1 MTNTGRRFFS
11 GNTLEQAVMQAASH
25 YQIDPDEVAYR
36 KIEKRHG
43 FLKTRRGV
51 VIDVDP
57 DNPRRAIGHE
67 VVAPAPVEL
76 EEPDPPEV
84 AEPDEEL
91 FVLKAED
98 LGGESTGGD
107 EFATS
112 AELAPE
118 LEEPDSPEVAEPDE
132 ELFVLKAEDLGGE
145 STGGDQFATSAELA
159 PDPEEGQV
167 AAPPEPLPEATGEM
181 AEAARE
187 AVEALLEVAGLD
199 LSVEVLQGDGQLE
212 IELSGAGQQELIA
225 DRGSLL
231 LAIQHL
237 LPRTIR
243 GLTGR
248 SVPCRVDSGNFHK
261 MQEES
266 LERLAHKIAAEV
278 KQEQAPRSLDPMNP
292 AERRI
297 IHLSLAEDDEVVTE
311 SQGRGFFKRV
321 SIRPARLRPRG
332 FDRYN
337 R

>member
-57 DNPRRAIGHE
+57 DNPRRTSGQE
-67 VVAPAPVEL
+67 VVALAPVDL
-76 EEPDPPEV
+76 EEPDSPEV
-84 AEPDEEL
+84 VEPDEEL

-98 LGGESTGGD
+98 LGGESTEGD
-107 EFATS
+107 GFAVS
-112 AELAPE
+112 AE
-118 LEEPDSPEVAEPDE
+118 V
-132 ELFVLKAEDLGGE
+132 
-145 STGGDQFATSAELA
+145 T
-159 PDPEEGQV
+159 PDPEEGKA
-167 AAPPEPLPEATGEM
+167 AAPSEPLPEATGEM

-187 AVEALLEVAGLD
+187 AVEALLDVAGLD

-266 LERLAHKIAAEV
+266 LERLAHKIAEEV
-278 KQEQAPRSLDPMNP
+278 KQEQEPRSLDPMNP

-297 IHLSLAEDDEVVTE
+297 IHLSLADDDEVVTE

-332 FDRYN
+332 FDHYN

>member
-57 DNPRRAIGHE
+57 DNPRRAGGQE
-67 VVAPAPVEL
+67 VLAPAPVEPEEIDSR
-76 EEPDPPEV
+76 EEPEEIDPPE
-84 AEPDEEL
+84 EEEGDEEL
-91 FVLKAED
+91 FVLKAQD
-98 LGGESTGGD
+98 LVEEPTEGAG
-107 EFATS
+107 FATS
-112 AELAPE
+112 AESTPE
-118 LEEPDSPEVAEPDE
+118 
-132 ELFVLKAEDLGGE
+132 
-145 STGGDQFATSAELA
+145 
-159 PDPEEGQV
+159 PEEDV
-167 AAPPEPLPEATGEM
+167 AATPSEPLPEATGEM

-187 AVEALLEVAGLD
+187 AVEALLEVAGLE
-199 LSVEVLQGDGQLE
+199 LSVEVFQGDGQLE
-212 IELSGAGQQELIA
+212 IELNGARQQELIA

-266 LERLAHKIAAEV
+266 LERLARKTAEEV
-278 KQEQAPRSLDPMNP
+278 KQEQVPVSLDPMNP

-297 IHLSLAEDDEVVTE
+297 IHLSLADDDEVVTE

-321 SIRPARLRPRG
+321 AIRPARLRPRG